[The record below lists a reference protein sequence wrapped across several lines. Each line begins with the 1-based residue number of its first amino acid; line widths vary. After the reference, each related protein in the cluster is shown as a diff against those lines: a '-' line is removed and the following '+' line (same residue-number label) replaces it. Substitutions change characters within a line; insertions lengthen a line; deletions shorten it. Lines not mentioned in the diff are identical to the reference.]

1 MAEVRIDRM
10 SVCFNSSGHDFEKQ
24 AETRVLE
31 GIRSSYRGHCRY
43 VHHTPNR
50 YMDMTLR
57 AFNIATRSLLCFGLL
72 AALVAGLGIFG
83 ITQMSQIR
91 GQSLV
96 IENNSVPSIVEADNL
111 ALQLARTRI
120 EVLRLLAIPDASTVA
135 NTRRKIDSISGEVA
149 EAFGRY
155 DKLVSSD
162 RERQA
167 LESLRQ
173 IHRDY
178 LNNVNQLADLVVAG
192 KVEEGRALVQA
203 GMAQLGAR
211 MNESTEALRKVNQED
226 VKAAAEDAGITYS
239 NSKTIT
245 WLSIGLALGLTLLLA
260 WRMTVSLTYP
270 IANAVAA
277 ARVIAG
283 GDLTQTLD
291 ARGHDEAAQLL
302 QAMQQM
308 QTNLRDTLGHLG
320 QSATQLA
327 SAAEEMTAVMQ
338 ESATG
343 LQQQNSE
350 IEMAAT
356 AVTEMSQA
364 VEEVAGNATST
375 STDSRQAAASARDG
389 QQQLGNT
396 LIAIETLTDN
406 VLSASD
412 RAREL
417 AEQTRNISQVLDVIR
432 SVAEQTN
439 LLALNAA
446 IEAARAGDAGRG
458 FAVVADEVRGL
469 AQRTG
474 DSTRE
479 IEKMIGSIQ
488 HGTGQ
493 TVNALLTSADQARQ
507 TREQAQAASGALE
520 TIAQSVSGIDE
531 RNLVIASAAEEQAQ
545 VAREV
550 DRNLVRIRDLSV
562 QTAAGAHQTRVASQ
576 QLSELAVQLNGQI
589 RRFRV

>member
-1 MAEVRIDRM
+1 
-10 SVCFNSSGHDFEKQ
+10 
-24 AETRVLE
+24 
-31 GIRSSYRGHCRY
+31 
-43 VHHTPNR
+43 
-50 YMDMTLR
+50 MDMTFR
-57 AFNIATRSLLCFGLL
+57 SFSIATRSLLCFGLL
-72 AALVAGLGIFG
+72 AALVAGVGIFG
-83 ITQMSQIR
+83 ITQMAQIR
-91 GQSLV
+91 GEGLM
-96 IENNSVPSIVEADNL
+96 IETNSVPSIIEADNL

-120 EVLRLLAIPDASTVA
+120 EVLRLLAIPDAPTVA
-135 NTRRKIDSISGEVA
+135 ATRKKIDAIGGDVA
-149 EAFGRY
+149 TAFGRY
-155 DKLVSSD
+155 DRLVSSD

-167 LESLRQ
+167 FETLRQ
-173 IHRDY
+173 DYRDY
-178 LNNVNQLADLVVAG
+178 LSNLNQLAEWVAAG
-192 KVEEGRALVQA
+192 KVDEARALVQT
-203 GMAQLGAR
+203 GMAQLGAK
-211 MNESTEALRKVNQED
+211 MNASTEALRKINQED
-226 VKAAAEDAGITYS
+226 IKTAAEHASATYS
-239 NSKTIT
+239 QSRAIT
-245 WLSIGLALGLTLLLA
+245 WLAIGLALGLTLLLA
-260 WRMTVSLTYP
+260 WRLTLSMTRP
-270 IANAVAA
+270 IAAAVGA
-277 ARVIAG
+277 ARTIAS
-283 GDLTQTLD
+283 GDLTQPLD
-291 ARGHDEAAQLL
+291 TRGQDEAAQLL

-320 QSATQLA
+320 HSATQLA

-350 IEMAAT
+350 IELAAT

-364 VEEVAGNATST
+364 VDEVAGNATST
-375 STDSRQAAASARDG
+375 SSESRRAADTARQG

-396 LIAIETLTDN
+396 LVAIETLTEN
-406 VLSASD
+406 VMGAGD

-446 IEAARAGDAGRG
+446 IEAARAGEAGRG

-493 TVNALLTSADQARQ
+493 TVDALLTSADHARQ
-507 TREQAQAASGALE
+507 TREQAQSASAALE
-520 TIAQSVSGIDE
+520 AIAQSVSGIDE

-562 QTAAGAHQTRVASQ
+562 QTAAGAEQTRAASQ
-576 QLSELAVQLNGQI
+576 QLSELAVELNGQL
-589 RRFRV
+589 RRFRM

>member
-1 MAEVRIDRM
+1 MT
-10 SVCFNSSGHDFEKQ
+10 F
-24 AETRVLE
+24 
-31 GIRSSYRGHCRY
+31 RSFS
-43 VHHTPNR
+43 
-50 YMDMTLR
+50 
-57 AFNIATRSLLCFGLL
+57 IATRSLLCFGLL
-72 AALVAGLGIFG
+72 AALVAGVGIFG
-83 ITQMSQIR
+83 ITQMAQIR
-91 GQSLV
+91 GEGLM
-96 IENNSVPSIVEADNL
+96 IETNSVPSIIEADNL

-120 EVLRLLAIPDASTVA
+120 EVLRLLAIPDAPTVA
-135 NTRRKIDSISGEVA
+135 TTRKKIDAIGGDVA
-149 EAFGRY
+149 TAFGRY
-155 DKLVSSD
+155 DRLVSSD

-167 LESLRQ
+167 FETLRQ
-173 IHRDY
+173 DYRDY
-178 LNNVNQLADLVVAG
+178 LSNLNQLAEWVAAG
-192 KVEEGRALVQA
+192 KVDEARALVQT
-203 GMAQLGAR
+203 GMAQLGAK
-211 MNESTEALRKVNQED
+211 MNASTEALRKINQED
-226 VKAAAEDAGITYS
+226 IKTAAEHASATYS
-239 NSKTIT
+239 QSKAIT
-245 WLSIGLALGLTLLLA
+245 WLAIGLALGLTLLLA
-260 WRMTVSLTYP
+260 WRLTLSMTRP
-270 IANAVAA
+270 IAAAVGA
-277 ARVIAG
+277 ARTIAS
-283 GDLTQTLD
+283 GDLTQPLD
-291 ARGHDEAAQLL
+291 TRGQDEAAQLL

-320 QSATQLA
+320 HSATQLA

-350 IEMAAT
+350 IELAAT

-364 VEEVAGNATST
+364 VDEVAGNATST
-375 STDSRQAAASARDG
+375 SSESRRAADTARQG

-396 LIAIETLTDN
+396 LVAIETLTEN
-406 VLSASD
+406 VMGAGD

-446 IEAARAGDAGRG
+446 IEAARAGEAGRG

-493 TVNALLTSADQARQ
+493 TVDALLTSADHARQ
-507 TREQAQAASGALE
+507 TREQAQSASAALE
-520 TIAQSVSGIDE
+520 AIAQSVSGIDE

-562 QTAAGAHQTRVASQ
+562 QTAAGAEQTRAASQ
-576 QLSELAVQLNGQI
+576 QLSELAVELNGQL
-589 RRFRV
+589 RRFRM

>member
-1 MAEVRIDRM
+1 
-10 SVCFNSSGHDFEKQ
+10 
-24 AETRVLE
+24 
-31 GIRSSYRGHCRY
+31 
-43 VHHTPNR
+43 
-50 YMDMTLR
+50 
-57 AFNIATRSLLCFGLL
+57 
-72 AALVAGLGIFG
+72 
-83 ITQMSQIR
+83 
-91 GQSLV
+91 
-96 IENNSVPSIVEADNL
+96 
-111 ALQLARTRI
+111 
-120 EVLRLLAIPDASTVA
+120 
-135 NTRRKIDSISGEVA
+135 
-149 EAFGRY
+149 
-155 DKLVSSD
+155 
-162 RERQA
+162 
-167 LESLRQ
+167 
-173 IHRDY
+173 
-178 LNNVNQLADLVVAG
+178 
-192 KVEEGRALVQA
+192 
-203 GMAQLGAR
+203 
-211 MNESTEALRKVNQED
+211 
-226 VKAAAEDAGITYS
+226 
-239 NSKTIT
+239 
-245 WLSIGLALGLTLLLA
+245 
-260 WRMTVSLTYP
+260 
-270 IANAVAA
+270 
-277 ARVIAG
+277 
-283 GDLTQTLD
+283 
-291 ARGHDEAAQLL
+291 
-302 QAMQQM
+302 
-308 QTNLRDTLGHLG
+308 
-320 QSATQLA
+320 
-327 SAAEEMTAVMQ
+327 MTAVMQ
-338 ESATG
+338 ESANR

-396 LIAIETLTDN
+396 LVAIETLTDN
-406 VLSASD
+406 VMSASD

-562 QTAAGAHQTRVASQ
+562 QTATGAEQTRAASQ
-576 QLSELAVQLNGQI
+576 QLSELAVELNGRFGDSACRC
-589 RRFRV
+589 RRPSRYHPPPGPVGNRPAG

>member
-1 MAEVRIDRM
+1 
-10 SVCFNSSGHDFEKQ
+10 
-24 AETRVLE
+24 
-31 GIRSSYRGHCRY
+31 
-43 VHHTPNR
+43 
-50 YMDMTLR
+50 MDMTFR
-57 AFNIATRSLLCFGLL
+57 SFSIATRSLLCFGLL
-72 AALVAGLGIFG
+72 AALVAGVGIFG
-83 ITQMSQIR
+83 ITQMAQIR
-91 GQSLV
+91 GEGLM
-96 IENNSVPSIVEADNL
+96 IETNSVPSIIEADNL

-120 EVLRLLAIPDASTVA
+120 EVLRLLAIPDAPTVA
-135 NTRRKIDSISGEVA
+135 ATRKKIDAIGGDVA
-149 EAFGRY
+149 TAFGRY
-155 DKLVSSD
+155 DRLVSSD

-167 LESLRQ
+167 FETLRQ
-173 IHRDY
+173 DYRDY
-178 LNNVNQLADLVVAG
+178 LSNLNQLAEWVAAG
-192 KVEEGRALVQA
+192 KVDEARALVQT
-203 GMAQLGAR
+203 GMAQLGAK
-211 MNESTEALRKVNQED
+211 MNASTEALRKINQED
-226 VKAAAEDAGITYS
+226 IKTAAEHASATYS
-239 NSKTIT
+239 QSRAIT
-245 WLSIGLALGLTLLLA
+245 WLAIGLALGLTLLLA
-260 WRMTVSLTYP
+260 WRLTLSMTRP
-270 IANAVAA
+270 IAAAVGA
-277 ARVIAG
+277 ARTIAS
-283 GDLTQTLD
+283 GDLTQPLD
-291 ARGHDEAAQLL
+291 TRGQDEAAQLL

-320 QSATQLA
+320 HSATQLA

-350 IEMAAT
+350 IELAAT

-375 STDSRQAAASARDG
+375 SSESRRAADTARQG

-396 LIAIETLTDN
+396 LVAIETLTEN
-406 VLSASD
+406 VMGAGD

-446 IEAARAGDAGRG
+446 IEAARAGEAGRG

-493 TVNALLTSADQARQ
+493 TVGALLASADQARQ
-507 TREQAQAASGALE
+507 PREQAQSASAARE

-562 QTAAGAHQTRVASQ
+562 QTAAGAEQRRAASQ
-576 QLSELAVQLNGQI
+576 QLSELAVELNGQL
-589 RRFRV
+589 RRFRM

>member
-1 MAEVRIDRM
+1 
-10 SVCFNSSGHDFEKQ
+10 
-24 AETRVLE
+24 
-31 GIRSSYRGHCRY
+31 
-43 VHHTPNR
+43 
-50 YMDMTLR
+50 MTLR

-72 AALVAGLGIFG
+72 ALLVAGLGIFG

-91 GQSLV
+91 DQSLV
-96 IENNSVPSIVEADNL
+96 IETSSIPGIVEADNL

-120 EVLRLLAIPDASTVA
+120 EVLRLLAIPDAATVA
-135 NTRRKIDSISGEVA
+135 NTRKKIESISGEVA
-149 EAFGRY
+149 DAFGRY
-155 DKLVSSD
+155 AGMVSSD

-167 LESLRQ
+167 FETLRQ
-173 IHRDY
+173 VHRDY
-178 LNNVNQLADLVVAG
+178 LNNVNQLADLVAAG

-203 GMAQLGAR
+203 AMAQLGTK

-226 VKAAAEDAGITYS
+226 VKAATEDAGITYS
-239 NSKTIT
+239 HSKTIT

-270 IANAVAA
+270 IATAVAA
-277 ARVIAG
+277 ARVIAS

-338 ESATG
+338 ESANR

-375 STDSRQAAASARDG
+375 STSTDSRQAAASARDG

-396 LIAIETLTDN
+396 LVAIETLTDN
-406 VLSASD
+406 VMSASD

-562 QTAAGAHQTRVASQ
+562 QTATGAEQTRAASQ
-576 QLSELAVQLNGQI
+576 QLSELAVELNGQI

>member
-1 MAEVRIDRM
+1 
-10 SVCFNSSGHDFEKQ
+10 
-24 AETRVLE
+24 
-31 GIRSSYRGHCRY
+31 
-43 VHHTPNR
+43 
-50 YMDMTLR
+50 MDMTLR

-72 AALVAGLGIFG
+72 ALLVAGLGIFG

-91 GQSLV
+91 DQSLV
-96 IENNSVPSIVEADNL
+96 IETSSIPGIVEADNL

-120 EVLRLLAIPDASTVA
+120 EVLRLLAIPDAATVA
-135 NTRRKIDSISGEVA
+135 NTRKKIESISGEVA
-149 EAFGRY
+149 DAFGRY
-155 DKLVSSD
+155 AGMVSSD

-167 LESLRQ
+167 FETLRQ
-173 IHRDY
+173 VHRDY
-178 LNNVNQLADLVVAG
+178 LNNVNQLADLVAAG

-203 GMAQLGAR
+203 AMAQLGTK

-226 VKAAAEDAGITYS
+226 VKAATEDAGITYS
-239 NSKTIT
+239 HSKTIT

-270 IANAVAA
+270 IATAVAA
-277 ARVIAG
+277 ARVIAS

-338 ESATG
+338 ESANR

-396 LIAIETLTDN
+396 LVAIETLTDN
-406 VLSASD
+406 VMSASD

-562 QTAAGAHQTRVASQ
+562 QTATGAEQTRAASQ

>member
-1 MAEVRIDRM
+1 M
-10 SVCFNSSGHDFEKQ
+10 FF
-24 AETRVLE
+24 
-31 GIRSSYRGHCRY
+31 RSFSI
-43 VHHTPNR
+43 
-50 YMDMTLR
+50 
-57 AFNIATRSLLCFGLL
+57 AFRSLLCFGIL
-72 AALVAGLGIFG
+72 AALVAGVGIFG
-83 ITQMSQIR
+83 ITQMSHIR
-91 GQSLV
+91 DQSMV
-96 IENNSVPSIVEADNL
+96 IETNAVPSIVEADNL
-111 ALQLARTRI
+111 ALQLARTRV
-120 EVLRLLAIPDASTVA
+120 EVLRMLAIPDASTVA
-135 NTRRKIDSISGEVA
+135 KTRQKIDGISADVA
-149 EAFGRY
+149 AGFGRY

-162 RERQA
+162 HERQA
-167 LESLRQ
+167 FDNLRQ
-173 IHRDY
+173 VHRDY
-178 LNNVNQLADLVVAG
+178 LNNVIQLTELVTAG
-192 KVEEGRALVQA
+192 KVDEARAMVQA
-203 GMAQLGAR
+203 GMAQLGTK
-211 MNESTEALRKVNQED
+211 MNESTEALRKINQES
-226 VKAAAEDAGITYS
+226 VKAAAENAGATYS
-239 NSKTIT
+239 QSKAIT
-245 WLSIGLALGLTLLLA
+245 WLAIGVALSLTLLLA
-260 WRMTVSLTYP
+260 WRLTVSMTRP
-270 IANAVAA
+270 IAAAVES
-277 ARVIAG
+277 ARTIAS
-283 GDLTQTLD
+283 GDLTQALD
-291 ARGHDEAAQLL
+291 TRGKDEAAQLL

-308 QTNLRDTLGHLG
+308 QINLRDTLGHLG
-320 QSATQLA
+320 HSATQLA
-327 SAAEEMTAVMQ
+327 SAAEEMTSVMQ

-375 STDSRQAAASARDG
+375 STESRLAADTALHG

-396 LIAIETLTDN
+396 LVAIETLTEH
-406 VLSASD
+406 VMGAGD

-493 TVNALLTSADQARQ
+493 TVEALLTSADQARQ
-507 TREQAQAASGALE
+507 TREQAQSASVALE

-562 QTAAGAHQTRVASQ
+562 QTAAGAEQTRAASQ
-576 QLSELAVQLNGQI
+576 QLSELAVELNGQI